1 MDWKATIG
9 AVAPTLASA
18 LGGPLAGL
26 AVDAIGKAFGWSEST
41 QEKVQ
46 DALTKGQLSGDQIL
60 ALKQA
65 EIALVQQEKELGF
78 KFAELDAGDRK
89 DARDMQKVTRSQVP
103 AVLSIGVTLGYFGVL
118 LGMMSGGLKAGD
130 SQALLLMLGSLSTAW
145 GVVMAFWFGSTA
157 GSAEKSRLLA
167 QSQPPK

>member
-78 KFAELDAGDRK
+78 KFAELDASDRK